1 MKYNIL
7 INQKAIT
14 ELNAELPTELQLDLK
29 DATILAWMMDF
40 HAEPK
45 TMKIIRDNVVFF
57 WVAYS
62 YLIAENPLLGINNK
76 VVVRR
81 HLDKLITI
89 GLLEK
94 HIEKEEN
101 SKTFFS
107 INQKAFDLLKGS
119 SYEDEKGVLKS
130 TDTLYSKVQTPCT
143 QKSTNNTIKD
153 SSIVESNALA
163 WEYLKKNNP
172 VLHENLLMKYANLPY
187 FENIVNRFNYKYEVE
202 GLVYDIKKIYY
213 RFLSY
218 ADSYVANEQKNQP
231 EEEKPY
237 VYLRKI
243 S

>member
-101 SKTFFS
+101 SKTFF
-107 INQKAFDLLKGS
+107 
-119 SYEDEKGVLKS
+119 
-130 TDTLYSKVQTPCT
+130 
-143 QKSTNNTIKD
+143 
-153 SSIVESNALA
+153 
-163 WEYLKKNNP
+163 
-172 VLHENLLMKYANLPY
+172 
-187 FENIVNRFNYKYEVE
+187 
-202 GLVYDIKKIYY
+202 
-213 RFLSY
+213 
-218 ADSYVANEQKNQP
+218 
-231 EEEKPY
+231 
-237 VYLRKI
+237 
-243 S
+243 